1 MLVSISFLIDKKY
14 SLKVSPI
21 FPAILQARMTSY
33 EFARAAAL
41 HRIRNRIIN
50 RWDE

>member
-1 MLVSISFLIDKKY
+1 
-14 SLKVSPI
+14 
-21 FPAILQARMTSY
+21 MTSY